1 MLELLVEY
9 YEPIKKILLYLL
21 IIILIFL
28 ILMKSRIKKYVLSNK
43 ETLKQN
49 PITIPIV
56 TYFDDVENK
65 KTIISTFM
73 EIIYAICKN
82 VIELLLEPYYMI
94 VDGFMSIF
102 KSMIKV
108 MNGVRKQIAI
118 MRGML
123 FKIFDD
129 LYIRLETVTGTMT
142 YLFLKIREIMKK
154 TYGMTS
160 LMVYTAQHSLH
171 FLTSLINSPVG
182 SFAKSLGDSGL
193 AISKFTL
200 GIFGGESAWT
210 GIDLCFAPETLV
222 SVNGEDKHMIDVNIG
237 DKIYD
242 DTVIA
247 KMIVKYIGQNMY
259 KIKDTM
265 VSGNHA
271 IDINGNG
278 IRVKDYMNNN
288 KMDKYDGTELVCFV
302 TDTGYIRTK
311 DGTTF
316 RDYLDTHDKHKHKA
330 VKEMVKKHLQLN
342 IFNDYNVDEA
352 SIDLLNGVIL
362 DDNVSIKNNE
372 HNIIATIDIGPG
384 NMGMF
389 RLKNMNDNTLYSG
402 GMLIVYNGKWM
413 CIYEHPFAEYVE
425 INRSVAKNWVVA
437 DDIILLSNGICVRDM
452 IEVSDRKFNDM
463 MNKYLLL

>member
-21 IIILIFL
+21 IILIIFIYL
-28 ILMKSRIKKYVLSNK
+28 IKDRIKSYVIDNK
-43 ETLKQN
+43 ISLKNN
-49 PITIPIV
+49 PITIPLV
-56 TYFDDVENK
+56 TYFDDTNNK
-65 KTIISTFM
+65 MSIIDALM
-73 EIIYAICKN
+73 EMIYAVCKN
-82 VIELLLEPYYMI
+82 VLDILMEPYYM
-94 VDGFMSIF
+94 VVSGLMDLF
-102 KSMIKV
+102 KSMMKV
-108 MNGVRKQIAI
+108 INTIRKQIVVVKN
-118 MRGML
+118 ML
-123 FKIFDD
+123 FKIFEDT
-129 LYIRLETVTGTMT
+129 YRRLENIVATMT
-142 YLFLKIREIMKK
+142 YLFLKIRETMKK
-154 TYGMTS
+154 TYGMTT
-160 LMVYTAQHSLH
+160 LMMYTAQHSLI
-171 FLTSLINSPVG
+171 FLESLISSPIG
-182 SFAKSLGDSGL
+182 SLGKSLGDSGWKI
-193 AISKFTL
+193 ARFAL
-200 GIFGGESAWT
+200 GPGGIPSWKN
-210 GIDLCFAPETLV
+210 IDLCFSPETLV
-222 SVNGEDKHMIDVNIG
+222 SINGEDTQMKDVNIG
-237 DKIYD
+237 DKMYN

-247 KMIVKYIGQNMY
+247 KMIVKYIGQDMY
-259 KIKDTM
+259 KINDTII
-265 VSGNHA
+265 SGNHA

-288 KMDKYDGTELVCFV
+288 KMNKYEGTELVCFV

-311 DGTTF
+311 DGTIF
-316 RDYLDTHDKHKHKA
+316 RDYLDTHDKYKHKV

-352 SIDLLNGVIL
+352 SIDILNGVIL

-372 HNIIATIDIGPG
+372 HNIVATIEIGSG

-425 INRSVAKNWVVA
+425 INKSLAKNWAVV
-437 DDIILLSNGICVRDM
+437 DDIILLSNGICLRDM